1 MMERFRAKRPR
12 CGELGRQETS
22 RPCRCYAHSP
32 AMTLSVRVQP

>member
-1 MMERFRAKRPR
+1 MMERFSENQRKS
-12 CGELGRQETS
+12 GELGRQETS